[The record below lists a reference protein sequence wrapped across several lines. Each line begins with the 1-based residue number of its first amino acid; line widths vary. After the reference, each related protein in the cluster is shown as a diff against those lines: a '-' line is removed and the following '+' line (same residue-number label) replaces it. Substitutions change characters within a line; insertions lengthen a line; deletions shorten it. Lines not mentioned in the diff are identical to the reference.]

1 MVMNRVV
8 VTGGAGYIGSHT
20 LMELLALDHE
30 VCVLD
35 SFANSS
41 PKALVRV
48 SKLAGRKFAVESADI
63 RDEQAL
69 YRIFNAF
76 KPDAVIHFAG
86 LKAVAE
92 GETKPVDYYD
102 VNVAGTLNLLK
113 AMTASN
119 CSRIIFSSSATVY
132 GDPDYL
138 PLDETHPCR
147 PASVYGRSK
156 YFAEQ
161 VLFDWARAT
170 PRRNAIVLR
179 YFNPVGAHESGEIG
193 EDPQDIP
200 NNLMPFIAQVAS
212 GLRQQLAIYGD
223 DYETRDGTGLR
234 DYIHVSDLAR
244 AHVAALDYA
253 SRGQVGADVFNLG
266 SGNGAT
272 VREMLAAYEVAC
284 GRSLPSKV
292 VSRRAGD
299 VAASV
304 ADPSKA
310 EKLLD
315 WRTRHTLEEMC
326 SSSWNWQSKN
336 PTGYRAAESL
346 DVSPKAHDAV

>member
-1 MVMNRVV
+1 MVTNRVV

-20 LMELLALDHE
+20 LLELLALGHE

-41 PKALVRV
+41 PEALVRV
-48 SKLAGRKFAVESADI
+48 AKLAGRKFAVERADI
-63 RDEQAL
+63 RDSQAL
-69 YRIFNAF
+69 QRVFDTF

-86 LKAVAE
+86 LKAVGE
-92 GETKPVDYYD
+92 GEAKPVEYYD

-113 AMTASN
+113 TMTASD
-119 CSRIIFSSSATVY
+119 CGRIIFSSSATVY

-138 PLDETHPCR
+138 PLDERHPCR

-161 VLFDWARAT
+161 VLFDWARPA
-170 PRRNAIVLR
+170 PGRNAIVLR

-193 EDPQDIP
+193 EDPQGTP

-253 SRGQVGADVFNLG
+253 SRGQIGAGVFNLG

-284 GRSLPSKV
+284 GQSLPCQV

-336 PTGYRAAESL
+336 PTGYRTVEPAGVAPEAR
-346 DVSPKAHDAV
+346 DTV

>member
-1 MVMNRVV
+1 MKRVV

-20 LMELLALDHE
+20 LLELLALGHE

-41 PKALVRV
+41 PEALVRV
-48 SKLAGRKFAVESADI
+48 SKIAGREFAVESTDI
-63 RDEQAL
+63 RNEQAL
-69 YRIFNAF
+69 YRIFDAF
-76 KPDAVIHFAG
+76 KPDAIVHFAG
-86 LKAVAE
+86 LKAVGE
-92 GETKPVDYYD
+92 GESKPVDYYD

-113 AMTASN
+113 AMTISN
-119 CSRIIFSSSATVY
+119 CRRIIFSSSATVY

-138 PLDETHPCR
+138 PLDERHPCR

-161 VLFDWARAT
+161 ILFDWARSA
-170 PRRNAIVLR
+170 PERNAVVLR

-253 SRGQVGADVFNLG
+253 SREQIGADVFNLG

-272 VREMLAAYEVAC
+272 VREMLAAYAAAC
-284 GRSLPSKV
+284 GRHLPSQV

-310 EKLLD
+310 SKLLD
-315 WRTRHTLEEMC
+315 WRTQHTLEEMC

-336 PTGYRAAESL
+336 PAGYRAAEPVV
-346 DVSPKAHDAV
+346 VSPKARDAV

>member
-1 MVMNRVV
+1 MKRVV

-20 LMELLALDHE
+20 LLELLAAGYE
-30 VCVLD
+30 VSVLD
-35 SFANSS
+35 SFVNSS
-41 PKALVRV
+41 PEALVRV
-48 SKLAGRKFAVESADI
+48 SKLAGREFTVASADI
-63 RDEQAL
+63 RDERAIF
-69 YRIFNAF
+69 RIFDAF
-76 KPDAVIHFAG
+76 KPDAVVHFAG
-86 LKAVAE
+86 LKAVSE
-92 GETKPVDYYD
+92 GEAKPVDYYD

-113 AMTASN
+113 AMIASN
-119 CSRIIFSSSATVY
+119 CDRIIFSSSATVY

-138 PLDETHPCR
+138 PLDERHACR

-161 VLFDWARAT
+161 ILFDWARSV
-170 PRRNAIVLR
+170 PHRNAIVLR
-179 YFNPVGAHESGEIG
+179 YFNPVGAHESGQIG
-193 EDPQDIP
+193 EDPQGVP

-212 GLRQQLAIYGD
+212 GLRQKLAIYGD
-223 DYETRDGTGLR
+223 DYDTRDGTGLR

-253 SRGQVGADVFNLG
+253 FRGQVGADIFNVG

-272 VREMLAAYEVAC
+272 VREILTQYERAC
-284 GRSLPSKV
+284 GRSLPSEV

-310 EKLLD
+310 EKILG
-315 WRTRHTLEEMC
+315 WRTQHTLEEMC
-326 SSSWNWQSKN
+326 GSSWNWQSKN
-336 PTGYRAAESL
+336 PTGYRAADPA
-346 DVSPKAHDAV
+346 DVLPE